1 MKLTDL
7 KPNKARAQ
15 ARKRVGRGH
24 AAGQGKTCGR
34 GQKGQKARDSIKPGF
49 EGGQTPLFRRLPSL
63 RGQSNK
69 AHNIGL
75 FRKQYAVVNVESL
88 NRFEPGTVVDVDLLE
103 ATRLVRKRRD
113 GVKILG
119 RGSLD
124 RPLTVKA
131 HAFSAAAREA
141 IERAGGT
148 VEVMER

>member
-7 KPNKARAQ
+7 RPNQARAK

-75 FRKQYAVVNVESL
+75 FRKEYAVVNVESL

-103 ATRLVRKRRD
+103 ATRLVRNRRD

-124 RPLTVKA
+124 RALTVRA
-131 HAFSAAAREA
+131 HAFSAAARAA
-141 IERAGGT
+141 IEQAGGR

>member
-7 KPNKARAQ
+7 RPNQARAK

-88 NRFEPGTVVDVDLLE
+88 NRFEAGTVVDVDLLE
-103 ATRLVRKRRD
+103 ATRLVRNRRD

-124 RPLTVKA
+124 RPLTVRA
-131 HAFSAAAREA
+131 HAFSAAARAA
-141 IERAGGT
+141 IEQAGGT